1 MRSFIVAATT
11 AVALSLAVQGAH
23 AMGSNS
29 STPASG
35 PTTAELYEKAVK
47 EVEAKEFRAAV
58 ETLNKVI
65 EEKPKHPDALNYLGY
80 SHRKLGDYAK
90 AVSYYK
96 RALSLEPAHKGANEY
111 LGEAY
116 VELGD
121 LKSATERL
129 DALDKICGT
138 DCKEYKALKA
148 AIDAAK
154 AKGAAKQG

>member
-1 MRSFIVAATT
+1 MKKFIVAAST
-11 AVALSLAVQGAH
+11 AVAISLAIQGAH
-23 AMGSNS
+23 AMGSGS
-29 STPASG
+29 SSPSSG

-47 EVEAKEFRAAV
+47 SVEAKEFRAAI
-58 ETLNKVI
+58 ESLNKVI
-65 EEKPKHPDALNYLGY
+65 EEKPKHADALNYLGF

-90 AVSYYK
+90 AVAYYK
-96 RALSLEPAHKGANEY
+96 RALSLEPEHKGANEY

-121 LKSATERL
+121 LKSAGERL
-129 DALDKICGT
+129 AALDKICGM